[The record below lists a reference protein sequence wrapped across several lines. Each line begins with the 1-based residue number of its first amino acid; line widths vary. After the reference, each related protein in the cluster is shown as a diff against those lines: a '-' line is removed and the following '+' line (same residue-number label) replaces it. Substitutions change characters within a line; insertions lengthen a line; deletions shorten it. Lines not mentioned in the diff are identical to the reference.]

1 MLSYYYTPML
11 KKLESYFEFARLG
24 TNWRIEILAGVTTF
38 LTMAYI
44 VLVNPAILAAAGMPL
59 AAVTAAT
66 CLSAGFASILMGIVA
81 RYPIA
86 LAPGMGL
93 NAYFAYAVCIKLHVP
108 WQTALGAVFLSGV
121 LFLAL
126 TAVGIRQMILR
137 AIPHELYAAVA
148 SGIGLFIALIGFR
161 NAGLVVADS
170 NTLVSLGNIR
180 NPTAA
185 LALLGLLLMVALEVQ
200 KSPRRH
206 PHRRPLHHRPRL
218 GAGPDPLDARRR
230 RPLHRW
236 LDTAFQLDIR
246 GALNKGLLEIVFV
259 FFFVD
264 LFDNLGT
271 LVAVTK
277 RAGLIEAD
285 HSIPRLN
292 RILFTDATATVFG
305 SLTGTSTVTSY
316 VESTAGVAAGGRSGV
331 TAIVTGLLF
340 LAAIGAAPFVGIVP
354 PAATAPALIL
364 VGSMMLSTISEIRW
378 REPLIAVPAFL
389 TLVLIPF
396 TFSIA
401 NGLGFGII
409 SWAALH
415 LAAGKIR
422 KQDWLLYLLAALFLV
437 RFIYLGR
444 KLGLLSSACNQKGAT
459 MRWYHYIAYFFGGAF
474 LANSLPHLG
483 NGISGR
489 AFQSPFA
496 SPPGEGLSSSTVNVL
511 WGLL

>member
-1 MLSYYYTPML
+1 ML
-11 KKLESYFEFARLG
+11 KRLETYFEFTRLG
-24 TNWRIEILAGVTTF
+24 TNWRTEILAGVTTF

-44 VLVNPAILAAAGMPL
+44 VLVTPAILAAAGMPL

-66 CLSAGFASILMGIVA
+66 CLSAGFASIMMGIVA

-93 NAYFAYAVCIKLHVP
+93 NAYFAYAVCIRLHVP
-108 WQTALGAVFLSGV
+108 WQTALGAVFLSGL

-126 TAVGIRQMILR
+126 TAAGIRQMILR

-148 SGIGLFIALIGFR
+148 SGIGLFIALIGFQK
-161 NAGLVVADS
+161 AGLVVADP
-170 NTLVSLGNIR
+170 NTLLNLGSIR

-185 LALLGLLLMVALEVQ
+185 LALLGLLLMVALEVR
-200 KSPRRH
+200 KIR
-206 PHRRPLHHRPRL
+206 
-218 GAGPDPLDARRR
+218 GAILIGVLTITALAWAMGLAHWTPAAGGFSSLAS
-230 RPLHRW
+230 
-236 LDTAFQLDIR
+236 TAFQLDIR

-285 HSIPRLN
+285 YSIPRLN
-292 RILFTDATATVFG
+292 RILFTDATATIFG

-340 LAAIGAAPFVGIVP
+340 LAAIGAAPFVSIVP

-415 LAAGKIR
+415 LAAGKLR
-422 KQDWLLYLLAALFLV
+422 RQDWLLYLLAVLFLV
-437 RFIYLGR
+437 RFIYMG
-444 KLGLLSSACNQKGAT
+444 T
-459 MRWYHYIAYFFGGAF
+459 
-474 LANSLPHLG
+474 
-483 NGISGR
+483 
-489 AFQSPFA
+489 
-496 SPPGEGLSSSTVNVL
+496 T
-511 WGLL
+511 

>member
-1 MLSYYYTPML
+1 ML
-11 KKLESYFEFARLG
+11 KRLEGYFEFTRLK
-24 TNWRIEILAGVTTF
+24 TNWRTEILAGVTTF

-66 CLSAGFASILMGIVA
+66 CLSAGFASIMMGIVA

-93 NAYFAYAVCIKLHVP
+93 NAYFAYAVCIKMHVP

-121 LFLAL
+121 IFLAL
-126 TAVGIRQMILR
+126 TAVGIRQMILQ

-161 NAGLVVADS
+161 NAGLVVGDA
-170 NTLVSLGNIR
+170 NTLIGLGNIR
-180 NPTAA
+180 NPTTV
-185 LALLGLLLMVALEVQ
+185 LALLGLLVMVALEV
-200 KSPRRH
+200 KKVR
-206 PHRRPLHHRPRL
+206 
-218 GAGPDPLDARRR
+218 GAILIGVLSITGIAWAMN
-230 RPLHRW
+230 LTHW
-236 LDTAFQLDIR
+236 TAAAGGIHELTKTALQLDIR

-285 HSIPRLN
+285 HTIPRLN

-354 PAATAPALIL
+354 AAATAPALIL
-364 VGSMMLSTISEIRW
+364 VGSMMLSSIGEIHW
-378 REPLIAVPAFL
+378 HNPLVAVPAFL

-396 TFSIA
+396 TYSIA

-409 SWAALH
+409 AWAALH
-415 LAAGKIR
+415 LATGKLR
-422 KQDWLLYLLAALFLV
+422 KQDWLLYVLAALFLA
-437 RFIYLGR
+437 RFIYMG
-444 KLGLLSSACNQKGAT
+444 SS
-459 MRWYHYIAYFFGGAF
+459 
-474 LANSLPHLG
+474 
-483 NGISGR
+483 
-489 AFQSPFA
+489 
-496 SPPGEGLSSSTVNVL
+496 
-511 WGLL
+511 

>member
-1 MLSYYYTPML
+1 ML
-11 KKLESYFEFARLG
+11 KRLESYFEFARLK
-24 TNWRIEILAGVTTF
+24 TNWRTEILAGVTTF

-66 CLSAGFASILMGIVA
+66 CLSAGFASIMMGIVA

-93 NAYFAYAVCIKLHVP
+93 NAYFAYTVCIKMHVP

-121 LFLAL
+121 IFLAL
-126 TAVGIRQMILR
+126 TAAGIRQMILH

-148 SGIGLFIALIGFR
+148 GGIGLFIALIGFR
-161 NAGLVVADS
+161 NAGLVVGDA
-170 NTLVSLGNIR
+170 NTLVGLGSIR

-185 LALLGLLLMVALEVQ
+185 LALLGLLVMVALEV
-200 KSPRRH
+200 KKVR
-206 PHRRPLHHRPRL
+206 
-218 GAGPDPLDARRR
+218 GAILIGVLSITGLAWAMGLTHWTPSTGGIQSLAS
-230 RPLHRW
+230 
-236 LDTAFQLDIR
+236 TALQLDIR

-316 VESTAGVAAGGRSGV
+316 VESTAGVAAGGRSGI

-340 LAAIGAAPFVGIVP
+340 LLAIAAAPFVGIVP
-354 PAATAPALIL
+354 AAATAPALIL
-364 VGSMMLSTISEIRW
+364 VGSMMLASIGEIHW
-378 REPLIAVPAFL
+378 HDPLVAGPAFL

-396 TFSIA
+396 TCSIA

-409 SWAALH
+409 AWAALH
-415 LAAGKIR
+415 LATGKLR
-422 KQDWLLYLLAALFLV
+422 KQDWLLYVLAVLFLA
-437 RFIYLGR
+437 RFLYLG
-444 KLGLLSSACNQKGAT
+444 SS
-459 MRWYHYIAYFFGGAF
+459 
-474 LANSLPHLG
+474 
-483 NGISGR
+483 
-489 AFQSPFA
+489 
-496 SPPGEGLSSSTVNVL
+496 
-511 WGLL
+511 